1 MNRRWLTTVV
11 LSGCLALAAIAH
23 AEDGGRTPDP
33 RRARVAVRVGELSM
47 TVGEIEDQ
55 LAEIPSFQ
63 RRLFGA
69 SAEAQV
75 KGYVEQVAVR
85 DLLLA
90 EAARQKDLASSLPTA
105 QMLRRSRSSA
115 TLRALRRQLP
125 SPAAIPAEDV
135 QKFYDEN
142 RSRFDSPERIHLW
155 RVLAK
160 TKDEAEAVLAAAKKE
175 PTTAKWNELARE
187 HSLDK
192 ATNLRGG
199 SLGFVAPDGASNEA
213 GVVVDPALVRAAA
226 AVKDGELVP
235 QPVPEREYFA
245 VVWRRGTVAASKRT
259 VEEATAQIRTTLF
272 RERTES
278 AEKRLVASLRA
289 AHVRDVNAD
298 LLGLIDL
305 GAMDAGLMA
314 PRVRGSA
321 PATAGS
327 PR

>member
-1 MNRRWLTTVV
+1 MNRRWLTAVL
-11 LSGCLALAAIAH
+11 LSGFVALAAIAR
-23 AEDGGRTPDP
+23 ADDAGRTPDP
-33 RRARVAVRVGELSM
+33 RRARVAVRIGELSM

-55 LAEIPSFQ
+55 LAEIPPFQ

-69 SAEAQV
+69 TPEAQV
-75 KGYVEQVAVR
+75 KGYVEQVTVR

-105 QMLRRSRSSA
+105 QHLRRARSSA
-115 TLRALRRQLP
+115 TLRALRKQLS
-125 SPAAIPAEDV
+125 SPAAIPDEDV
-135 QKFYDEN
+135 KKFYDEN

-160 TKDEAEAVLAAAKKE
+160 TKDEAETVLAAAKKD

-187 HSLDK
+187 HSIDK

-213 GVVVDPALVRAAA
+213 GVVVDPALVKAAA

-235 QPVPEREYFA
+235 QPVPEREFFA
-245 VVWRRGTVAASKRT
+245 VVWRRGTVPASKRT
-259 VEEATAQIRTTLF
+259 LEEATAQIRTTLF

-278 AEKRLVASLRA
+278 AEKRLVAGLRE
-289 AHVRDVNAD
+289 AHVRDVNLE
-298 LLGLIDL
+298 LLGTIEL
-305 GAMDAGLMA
+305 GAMDAGLTA
-314 PRVRGSA
+314 PRVRGVTPA
-321 PATAGS
+321 PPGS